1 MPGVVYG
8 DGKSAT
14 PHPPTHHGTR
24 TQGRARPRRGSE
36 GQEGCECTAGV
47 APRAGIADLGYDVTD
62 PMTTSLTRF
71 RIEKLHGRRTLD
83 IPIVDNRLVLVGENG
98 SGKSTVANLI
108 YYFLTRQ
115 WMRVK
120 DYKFD
125 AIEVAVSGSPIRIT
139 REDLQNLLT
148 DRSRAVHQAEFVF
161 MRRAKQ
167 PLPDFDI
174 PPFPEDSPEYG
185 RFLEHVAEELDVS
198 VNVAQ
203 SLLRRSKRKSKLSSR
218 LIESVDTLKALDFG
232 QFLYLPTYRRIEQ
245 DLKSIFRGAGI
256 EEKIREFRDRVKKR
270 ERSTFIELIEFG
282 MEDVERTITERMAK
296 IKESVREGLNNLTG
310 AYLREVLRGLDDP
323 AADVAVLRT
332 IEPAVFESI
341 FARIDETTLPPSD
354 KELLKTRIANIAEQG
369 YGVGPDD
376 KVIAHFLSKL
386 VALHREQQA
395 SETDVREFVQ
405 VCNAYLTGKHLVYD
419 DVRYVIYIK
428 QDDLASKEKD
438 EEDRLQLRML
448 SSGEKQIVSLFSH
461 IYLSGNKNYF
471 VIIDEPELSL
481 SVPWQQRFLPD
492 IINTERCTGMIAVT
506 HSPFIWENV
515 LEPYVHPLSEFVEAT
530 DVTR

>member
-1 MPGVVYG
+1 
-8 DGKSAT
+8 
-14 PHPPTHHGTR
+14 
-24 TQGRARPRRGSE
+24 
-36 GQEGCECTAGV
+36 
-47 APRAGIADLGYDVTD
+47 
-62 PMTTSLTRF
+62 MTTSLTRF
-71 RIEKLHGRRTLD
+71 RIENLHGRRRTLD

-115 WMRVK
+115 WVRVK
-120 DYKFD
+120 DYTFD
-125 AIEVAVSGSPIRIT
+125 AIEATVSGVRLRVT
-139 REDLQNLLT
+139 NEDLQSLIA
-148 DRSRAVHQAEFVF
+148 DRNRAVHQAEFAFSRRGRVF
-161 MRRAKQ
+161 FS
-167 PLPDFDI
+167 DFEA
-174 PPFPEDSPEYG
+174 PPFPEDSPEYAHYIET
-185 RFLEHVAEELDVS
+185 LSEELDVPRS
-198 VNVAQ
+198 VAL
-203 SLLRRSKRKSKLSSR
+203 SALRHSKKRKSKLSTK
-218 LIESVDTLKALDFG
+218 LTESLEVLKSQDFG

-256 EEKIREFRDRVKKR
+256 EEKLREFRERMRKRDR
-270 ERSTFIELIEFG
+270 SFIELIEFG
-282 MEDVERTITERMAK
+282 MEDVEKTINERMAK
-296 IKESVREGLNNLTG
+296 IKENVRAGLNNLTG

-341 FARIDETTLPPSD
+341 FARIDETTLPRSD
-354 KELLKTRIANIAEQG
+354 KEVLKTRIANIAQQG

-386 VALHREQQA
+386 VALHQEQQA
-395 SETDVREFVQ
+395 SETDVREFVK

-419 DVRYVIYIK
+419 DVRYVIYISHNESGSA
-428 QDDLASKEKD
+428 DKEKED
-438 EEDRLQLRML
+438 EDKLELRML

-461 IYLSGNKNYF
+461 IYLSGDKNYF

-506 HSPFIWENV
+506 HSPFIWENS
-515 LEPYVHPLSEFVEAT
+515 LESYVHPLAEFVEAT
-530 DVTR
+530 NGNVIR

>member
-1 MPGVVYG
+1 MP
-8 DGKSAT
+8 A
-14 PHPPTHHGTR
+14 
-24 TQGRARPRRGSE
+24 
-36 GQEGCECTAGV
+36 
-47 APRAGIADLGYDVTD
+47 
-62 PMTTSLTRF
+62 SLTRF
-71 RIEKLHGRRTLD
+71 RIEKLHGRRTFD
-83 IPIVDNRLVLVGENG
+83 IPVVDNRLVLVGENG

-115 WMRVK
+115 WVRLK
-120 DYKFD
+120 DYRFD
-125 AIEVAVSGSPIRIT
+125 AIEATVSGSPIRIT
-139 REDLQNLLT
+139 RDDLQSLLV

-161 MRRAKQ
+161 RRSRQ
-167 PLPDFDI
+167 IFLDFEV
-174 PPFPEDSPEYG
+174 PPFPEDSPEYA
-185 RFLEHVAEELDVS
+185 RYLEHLSDELDVPVS
-198 VNVAQ
+198 VAQ
-203 SLLRRSKRKSKLSSR
+203 NMLRKSKRKSKLPPK
-218 LIESVDTLKALDFG
+218 LIESVETLKSLDFG

-270 ERSTFIELIEFG
+270 ERTFMELIEFG
-282 MEDVERTITERMAK
+282 MEDVERTINERMAK

-354 KELLKTRIANIAEQG
+354 KELLKTRIASIALQG
-369 YGVGPDD
+369 YGIGPDD

-395 SETDVREFVQ
+395 SETDVRQFAK

-419 DVRYVIYIK
+419 DVRYVIYIR
-428 QDDLASKEKD
+428 QDGSVSEEKD
-438 EEDRLQLRML
+438 EEDQLQLRML

-461 IYLSGNKNYF
+461 IYLSGDKNYF

-492 IINTERCTGMIAVT
+492 IISTERCTGMIAVT

-530 DVTR
+530 NVIR